1 MNILCQIFLAIYSL
15 IFMAMI
21 LTAAST
27 YSLPDFRKT
36 RTTHSKHLIYLIV
49 ISILITIAFMV
60 EGLNGYRYR
69 IAMLLICLSP
79 SVFTHLTFRAKSSA
93 TRPDCN
99 DYYKIKSRSRLI
111 DRITTSAYIIY
122 IPFTLT
128 YLQII

>member
-21 LTAAST
+21 FTAAST
-27 YSLPDFRKT
+27 YSLPDFRKA

-49 ISILITIAFMV
+49 ISILIAIVFMV
-60 EGLNGYRYR
+60 DALNGYRYR

-111 DRITTSAYIIY
+111 DRIATSAYIIY

>member
-21 LTAAST
+21 FTAAST
-27 YSLPDFRKT
+27 YSLPDFRKA

-49 ISILITIAFMV
+49 ISILIAIVFMV

-69 IAMLLICLSP
+69 IAMLLICLFP

-93 TRPDCN
+93 TSPDCN

-111 DRITTSAYIIY
+111 DRIATSAYIIY

>member
-1 MNILCQIFLAIYSL
+1 MNILCQIFIGIYSL
-15 IFMAMI
+15 IIMAMT
-21 LTAAST
+21 LTAVGT
-27 YSLPDFRKT
+27 YSLPGFKKIRI
-36 RTTHSKHLIYLIV
+36 RRSEHLIYLIV

-111 DRITTSAYIIY
+111 DRIATSAYIIY

>member
-15 IFMAMI
+15 IIMAMI
-21 LTAAST
+21 LTTVST
-27 YSLPDFRKT
+27 YSFPTFRT
-36 RTTHSKHLIYLIV
+36 VRIRFTDHMIYLIV
-49 ISILITIAFMV
+49 ISILIAIAFMV

-79 SVFTHLTFRAKSSA
+79 CVFTHLTFRAKSSA

-99 DYYKIKSRSRLI
+99 DYYKIKFRSRLI
-111 DRITTSAYIIY
+111 DRIATSAYIIY

>member
-1 MNILCQIFLAIYSL
+1 MLDAL
-15 IFMAMI
+15 I
-21 LTAAST
+21 
-27 YSLPDFRKT
+27 
-36 RTTHSKHLIYLIV
+36 
-49 ISILITIAFMV
+49 
-60 EGLNGYRYR
+60 GYRYR
-69 IAMLLICLSP
+69 VAMLLTGLSP

-111 DRITTSAYIIY
+111 DRIATSAYIIY

>member
-1 MNILCQIFLAIYSL
+1 MNILCQIFLIIYSL
-15 IFMAMI
+15 IIMAMI
-21 LTAAST
+21 LTTASI
-27 YSLPDFRKT
+27 YSLPDFRKA
-36 RTTHSKHLIYLIV
+36 RITHSKHLIYLIV

-99 DYYKIKSRSRLI
+99 DYYKIKSRCRLI
-111 DRITTSAYIIY
+111 DRIATSAYIIY

>member
-1 MNILCQIFLAIYSL
+1 MNVLCQIFLAIYSL

-21 LTAAST
+21 LTTVST
-27 YSLPDFRKT
+27 YSFPTFRT
-36 RTTHSKHLIYLIV
+36 VRIRFTDHMIYLIV
-49 ISILITIAFMV
+49 ISILIAIVFMV
-60 EGLNGYRYR
+60 DALSGYRYR

-79 SVFTHLTFRAKSSA
+79 SVFTHLTFRAKSSVID
-93 TRPDCN
+93 PDSN

-111 DRITTSAYIIY
+111 DRIATSAYIIY

>member
-15 IFMAMI
+15 IIMAMI
-21 LTAAST
+21 LTTAST
-27 YSLPDFRKT
+27 YSLPDFRKA
-36 RTTHSKHLIYLIV
+36 RITHSKHLIYLIV
-49 ISILITIAFMV
+49 ISILITIAFIV

-93 TRPDCN
+93 MDPDSN
-99 DYYKIKSRSRLI
+99 DYYKIKFRSRLI
-111 DRITTSAYIIY
+111 GRFATFAYIIY
-122 IPFTLT
+122 IHFTLT

>member
-1 MNILCQIFLAIYSL
+1 MNILCQIFIGIYSL
-15 IFMAMI
+15 IIMAMI
-21 LTAAST
+21 LTAVGT
-27 YSLPDFRKT
+27 YSLPDFRKI
-36 RTTHSKHLIYLIV
+36 RIRRSEHLIYLIV
-49 ISILITIAFMV
+49 ISILIAIVFMV

-93 TRPDCN
+93 IDPDSN

-111 DRITTSAYIIY
+111 GRIATSAYIIY
-122 IPFTLT
+122 IPLTLT

>member
-15 IFMAMI
+15 IIMAMI
-21 LTAAST
+21 LTTAST
-27 YSLPDFRKT
+27 YSLPDFRKA

-49 ISILITIAFMV
+49 ISILITVAFMV
-60 EGLNGYRYR
+60 EGLNGYRHR

-111 DRITTSAYIIY
+111 DRIATSAYIIY

>member
-27 YSLPDFRKT
+27 YSLPDFWKA
-36 RTTHSKHLIYLIV
+36 RTILGNHLIYIIV
-49 ISILITIAFMV
+49 ISILIAITFIVDVLYA
-60 EGLNGYRYR
+60 YRYR
-69 IAMLLICLSP
+69 IAVLLMCLSP
-79 SVFTHLTFRAKSSA
+79 IILIHLTFRAKSSA
-93 TRPDCN
+93 LDTDCS

-111 DRITTSAYIIY
+111 DRIATSAYIIY

>member
-15 IFMAMI
+15 IIMAMI
-21 LTAAST
+21 LTTVST
-27 YSLPDFRKT
+27 YSFPTFRT
-36 RTTHSKHLIYLIV
+36 VRIRFTDHMIYLIV
-49 ISILITIAFMV
+49 ISILIAIVFMV
-60 EGLNGYRYR
+60 DALNGYRYR
-69 IAMLLICLSP
+69 VAMLLICLSF

-111 DRITTSAYIIY
+111 DRIATSAYIIY

>member
-27 YSLPDFRKT
+27 YSLPDFRKA
-36 RTTHSKHLIYLIV
+36 RITHSKHLIYLIV
-49 ISILITIAFMV
+49 ISILIAIVFMV
-60 EGLNGYRYR
+60 DALNGYRYR

-111 DRITTSAYIIY
+111 DRIATSAYIIY
-122 IPFTLT
+122 IPVTLT

>member
-1 MNILCQIFLAIYSL
+1 MNILCQLFLAIYSL
-15 IFMAMI
+15 IIMAMI
-21 LTAAST
+21 LITVST
-27 YSLPDFRKT
+27 YSFPTFRSVRIRFT
-36 RTTHSKHLIYLIV
+36 DHMIYLIV
-49 ISILITIAFMV
+49 ISILIATVFMV
-60 EGLNGYRYR
+60 DALNGYRYR

-93 TRPDCN
+93 MAPHCR

-111 DRITTSAYIIY
+111 GRIAISAYIIY